1 MDSVQNNT
9 DTFHPEIYVVA
20 VCRNEERYIENFIL
34 SLIRSSYPVHI
45 VHSDYRIRKHDALCQ
60 KSIRQMTA

>member
-34 SLIRSSYPVHI
+34 SLIRSTYPVHI
-45 VHSDYRIRKHDALCQ
+45 VHSDYLI
-60 KSIRQMTA
+60 